1 MENYYN
7 LIILGFIVA
16 LTIVAML
23 WAFNTVRHIGI
34 NKNFCADALTGIAKL
49 WRRAQF
55 IPEDAKESE
64 SLYLYR
70 DFLKKF
76 EGGKCKFPLVLKNGG
91 VRVMTRKE
99 YDASFVGK
107 PVHVCSILLILAS
120 LLVAGLALWVNIT
133 MTKNLVL
140 GIILALILPV
150 EQLILAFFLSRVVRE
165 KNLYRDAIFVA
176 LKENSVNFLTITK
189 PYIIVDAYPHK
200 FGKAGEPLYT
210 VNGDLS
216 PEQVDEIRDF
226 VMQQK
231 KKEVTAA
238 FDAVSHAAPTT
249 PLEPV
254 VPVTPVDD
262 TANQTEM
269 PAVETVETVET
280 VENVE
285 PVADVL
291 ENNVNQED
299 KTAVLGKFLD
309 EMMIGEIQRAE
320 QEAANKGEPFEFTNE
335 EIMQIMTAEQDENGA
350 ELGAIS
356 VESAPSD
363 KAVAETVASN
373 HDELLDFNTP
383 IQELAKA
390 PIPDENA
397 VIVEPDEDDFSL
409 EAIGLALDA
418 EIAKRVASGKK

>member
-16 LTIVAML
+16 LTVVAML
-23 WAFNTVRHIGI
+23 WAFNTVRSISI

-120 LLVAGLALWVNIT
+120 LLVAGLALWVNIA

-238 FDAVSHAAPTT
+238 FDAVSQTVPET
-249 PLEPV
+249 PI
-254 VPVTPVDD
+254 DD

-269 PAVETVETVET
+269 PAVETVETVEA

-285 PVADVL
+285 PVADVV
-291 ENNVNQED
+291 ENNVNEED
-299 KTAVLGKFLD
+299 KTAVLSKFLD

-320 QEAANKGEPFEFTNE
+320 QEAADKGEPFEFTNE

-350 ELGAIS
+350 ELGAIL

-363 KAVAETVASN
+363 NAVAETVASN

-397 VIVEPDEDDFSL
+397 VIVEPDENDFSL